1 MKNLTIFL
9 SELENEKLKK
19 SETKRGLIITTSQ
32 RNELRRNFQK
42 AIEKDIKE
50 AINKAYDSESLFNEV
65 IIGETAEGL
74 IVAPEHKNVP
84 DTVPFKVIVKV
95 ANLDFDSDF
104 EIKVFEAEQKEKAEK
119 LEKRSK
125 AKNEKIA
132 QDKEMY
138 ETRRIRKE
146 REKEEALLS

>member
-9 SELENEKLKK
+9 SELETEKLKK
-19 SETKRGLIITTSQ
+19 TETKRGLIITTSQ

-50 AINKAYDSESLFNEV
+50 AIDKAYDSESLFNEV

-138 ETRRIRKE
+138 ETRRIK
-146 REKEEALLS
+146 REKEKEALLS

>member
-1 MKNLTIFL
+1 MKNLIIFL
-9 SELENEKLKK
+9 KELESEKLKK
-19 SETKRGLIITTSQ
+19 TETKRGLIITTSQ
-32 RNELRRNFQK
+32 RNEIRRNFQK

-50 AINKAYDSESLFNEV
+50 AVSKAYDSESLFNDI

-74 IVAPEHKNVP
+74 IVAPEHKSVP

-95 ANLDFDSDF
+95 GNLDFDSDF
-104 EIKVFEAEQKEKAEK
+104 EIKVFEAEQQEKTEK

-132 QDKEMY
+132 RDKEMY
-138 ETRRIRKE
+138 EALRLRKE
-146 REKEEALLS
+146 KEKEALLE

>member
-1 MKNLTIFL
+1 MKNLIIFL
-9 SELENEKLKK
+9 KELETEKLKK
-19 SETKRGLIITTSQ
+19 TETKRGLIITTSQ

-50 AINKAYDSESLFNEV
+50 AVNNAYDSESLFNDI

-74 IVAPEHKNVP
+74 IIAPEHKSVP
-84 DTVPFKVIVKV
+84 NTVPFKVIVKV

-104 EIKVFEAEQKEKAEK
+104 EIKVFEAEQQEKAEK

-132 QDKEMY
+132 QDTEMY
-138 ETRRIRKE
+138 ESRRIQK
-146 REKEEALLS
+146 EKEKEALLS

>member
-19 SETKRGLIITTSQ
+19 TETKRGLIITTSQ
-32 RNELRRNFQK
+32 RNEIRRNFQK

-50 AINKAYDSESLFNEV
+50 AINKAYDNESLFNEV

-74 IVAPEHKNVP
+74 IVAPEHKSVP

-95 ANLDFDSDF
+95 GNLDFDSDF
-104 EIKVFEAEQKEKAEK
+104 EIKVFEAEQQEKAEQ
-119 LEKRSK
+119 LEKRNK

-132 QDKEMY
+132 RDAEMY
-138 ETRRIRKE
+138 ESRRIQKE
-146 REKEEALLS
+146 REKEALLS

>member
-19 SETKRGLIITTSQ
+19 TETKRGLIITTSQ

-50 AINKAYDSESLFNEV
+50 AIDKAYDSESLFNEIV
-65 IIGETAEGL
+65 IGETAEGL

-104 EIKVFEAEQKEKAEK
+104 EIKVFEAEQQEKAEK

-146 REKEEALLS
+146 REREEALLG

>member
-1 MKNLTIFL
+1 MKNLTFFL
-9 SELENEKLKK
+9 KELESEKLKK
-19 SETKRGLIITTSQ
+19 TETKRGLIITTAQ

-42 AIEKDIKE
+42 AIEKDIRE
-50 AINKAYDSESLFNEV
+50 AINKAYDNESLFNDI

-74 IVAPEHKNVP
+74 IVAPEHKSVP

-95 ANLDFDSDF
+95 GNLDFDSDF
-104 EIKVFEAEQKEKAEK
+104 EIKVFEAEQQEKAEQ

-132 QDKEMY
+132 SDKEMY
-138 ETRRIRKE
+138 EVRKIRKE
-146 REKEEALLS
+146 KEKEVLLS

>member
-1 MKNLTIFL
+1 MKNLIIFL
-9 SELENEKLKK
+9 KELETEKLKK
-19 SETKRGLIITTSQ
+19 TETKRGLIITTSQ
-32 RNELRRNFQK
+32 RNEIRRNFQK

-50 AINKAYDSESLFNEV
+50 AVNSAYDSESLFNDI

-95 ANLDFDSDF
+95 GNLDFDSDF
-104 EIKVFEAEQKEKAEK
+104 EIKVFEAEQQEKAEQ
-119 LEKRSK
+119 LEKRNK

-132 QDKEMY
+132 RDKEIY
-138 ETRRIRKE
+138 ENRRIQKE
-146 REKEEALLS
+146 REKEVLLS